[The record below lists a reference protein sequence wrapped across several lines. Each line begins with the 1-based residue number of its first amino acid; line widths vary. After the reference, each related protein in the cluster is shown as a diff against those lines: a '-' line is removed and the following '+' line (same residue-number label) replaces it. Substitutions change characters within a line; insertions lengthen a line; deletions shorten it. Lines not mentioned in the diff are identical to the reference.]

1 MEGAPP
7 RGRAHRGDDGLP
19 ALWADPEELEGPA
32 AWAITEPEDDGD
44 PWSVYA
50 SLYLAAE
57 GRDGETEYDVLKVA
71 RRRLRESDPALLR
84 RLDFDPEA
92 NGTGILARS
101 REDLEAALRILGLTD

>member
-1 MEGAPP
+1 
-7 RGRAHRGDDGLP
+7 
-19 ALWADPEELEGPA
+19 
-32 AWAITEPEDDGD
+32 
-44 PWSVYA
+44 
-50 SLYLAAE
+50 
-57 GRDGETEYDVLKVA
+57 VLKVA